1 MIKIIKT
8 KKAYESA
15 LARVAKIFDAQVGSA
30 EADELELLSLLIE
43 HYEAEHYPILAPD
56 PIDAIRFRMEA
67 LGLEQRDIARLI
79 GANRVS
85 EIFSGKR
92 PLSIGMIKILHTQLN
107 IPAESLISC

>member
-1 MIKIIKT
+1 MTKIIKT
-8 KKAYESA
+8 KKAYKAA
-15 LARVAKIFDAQVGSA
+15 LARVDKIFDARAGST

-56 PIDAIRFRMEA
+56 PIEAIRFRMEA
-67 LGLEQRDIARLI
+67 LGLEQKDVAKLI

-92 PLSIGMIKILHTQLN
+92 PLSIGMIKTLHTKLN
-107 IPAESLISC
+107 IPVEFLIGC